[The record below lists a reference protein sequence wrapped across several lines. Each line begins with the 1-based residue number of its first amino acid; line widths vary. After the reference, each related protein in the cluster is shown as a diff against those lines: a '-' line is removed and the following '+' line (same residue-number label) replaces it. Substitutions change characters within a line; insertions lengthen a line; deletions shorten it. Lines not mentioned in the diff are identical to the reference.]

1 MQLVISAIKRQIKLE
16 YGKAKQREMMLANK
30 DVKVFDKPLPNVDQD
45 YVLELKQ
52 VLPLLE
58 YLANPIEDWN
68 KVVDGVIH
76 VPDELDPL
84 RNKLLMQLLFHTI
97 SGKDESRTIC
107 SMLVIAQKF
116 FHEYRPVAKDIKAG
130 NATT

>member
-16 YGKAKQREMMLANK
+16 EGKAKEREIMLANK
-30 DVKVFDKPLPNVDQD
+30 DVMVFEKPLPNVDQN

-58 YLANPIEDWN
+58 YLANPIEVWN

-84 RNKLLMQLLFHTI
+84 INKIAFQLRFHTI
-97 SGKDESRTIC
+97 CGKGQEETIC
-107 SMLVIAQKF
+107 SMVAIAQKF